1 MNKKEQELPLAAF
14 VKVAEILLRKT
25 KQLESHKVRAIMRIN
40 VLREAKIVFKVDKRS
55 VPCSSAV

>member
-25 KQLESHKVRAIMRIN
+25 KQLESHKAHATNCIN
-40 VLREAKIVFKVDKRS
+40 LLREAKIVFKVDKRS
-55 VPCSSAV
+55 APCSSAV